1 MHAIHA
7 LCELRPIASIPKGL
21 DCILLL
27 LAVDAGWVNSLQGS
41 VVIAARLGSSF
52 RTPHSV
58 HLFCKHM
65 PPGRPAL
72 VVVSLGLD
80 HKRLYGVGMVQG
92 ASSQSGNCLLHSA
105 IGSISSVLFAHPP
118 DLAGALE
125 AKV

>member
-1 MHAIHA
+1 V
-7 LCELRPIASIPKGL
+7 RIAANRLDTEGPGL
-21 DCILLL
+21 HSAAAGRGRGLGK
-27 LAVDAGWVNSLQGS
+27 LATGF
-41 VVIAARLGSSF
+41 VVIAPRLGSSF

-92 ASSQSGNCLLHSA
+92 ASSPSGNCLLDSA